1 VSELIKL
8 TATLLDLSRLGDR
21 LARRARRGA
30 LALAFAFAGT
40 LLVAAAF
47 GCAIAALWLFLQP
60 LLGPVGA
67 SLAAAGA
74 LLLLAL
80 VALLVARRVSK
91 RQPALLAHPIDPSSL
106 AAEIGQLMKSD
117 KSSLLIAAAVAG
129 LLAGTARRG
138 D

>member
-8 TATLLDLSRLGDR
+8 TATLLDLSRLADR
-21 LARRARRGA
+21 LTRRARRGA
-30 LALAFAFAGT
+30 IALAFAFAAT
-40 LLVAAAF
+40 LLAAAAI
-47 GCAIAALWLFLQP
+47 GCTIAALWLFLQP
-60 LLGPVGA
+60 RLGPVGA
-67 SLAAAGA
+67 PLAAAGA

-80 VALLVARRVSK
+80 VALLVARRVLK

-106 AAEIGQLMKSD
+106 IAEIGQLMKSD